1 MTCSLFPSF
10 FINPVLN
17 SANTIYSR
25 CTVEYNELYI
35 CTWSS
40 AWQNH
45 SLLRIL
51 LNFFI
56 EKLLVIHHTAKSK
69 VQIISQVLL
78 AHTAQKVCKVSMLMR
93 TYPVG
98 MKPVR
103 VLLMPS
109 DQTITTISM
118 DFSTV
123 FGFIIYNSL
132 HLVNY

>member
-1 MTCSLFPSF
+1 MPEKTKLMLLSPVGLGLSLST
-10 FINPVLN
+10 LK
-17 SANTIYSR
+17 
-25 CTVEYNELYI
+25 
-35 CTWSS
+35 
-40 AWQNH
+40 
-45 SLLRIL
+45 
-51 LNFFI
+51 
-56 EKLLVIHHTAKSK
+56 KLLVIHHTAKSK

-123 FGFIIYNSL
+123 AGVIIYNSL
-132 HLVNY
+132 QFVNY